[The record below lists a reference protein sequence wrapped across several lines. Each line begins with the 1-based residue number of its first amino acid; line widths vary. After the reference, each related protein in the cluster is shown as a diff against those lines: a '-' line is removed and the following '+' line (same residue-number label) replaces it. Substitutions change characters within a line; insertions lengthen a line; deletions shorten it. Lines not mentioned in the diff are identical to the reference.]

1 MMEIEHD
8 LKMEEGS
15 PMKPTDFASKGLY
28 KCTSNKRVRD
38 INRIFNESIHNSQ
51 NYIVGNGKVQLDIG
65 NLETYETSKYMH
77 FDSNQLRG
85 FLRKSSY
92 GADNSESTVK
102 KVQADTM
109 MNRFADHKTTKN
121 MSTPFRSIPR
131 NQKGQ
136 MRTFLE
142 EKIKEKA
149 FHPLI

>member
-1 MMEIEHD
+1 
-8 LKMEEGS
+8 
-15 PMKPTDFASKGLY
+15 MKPTDFASKGLY